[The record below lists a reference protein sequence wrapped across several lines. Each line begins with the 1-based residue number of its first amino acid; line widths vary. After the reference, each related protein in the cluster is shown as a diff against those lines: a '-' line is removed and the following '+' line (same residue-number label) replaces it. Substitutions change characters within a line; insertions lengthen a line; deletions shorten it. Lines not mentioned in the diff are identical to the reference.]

1 MVAPPKMKSKGRSSS
16 ASSLSRKMSK
26 FGSALGGG
34 GSKKSSSSSN
44 ASASASVGKQKE
56 QKAAAASND
65 STDATRKLQAA
76 INRRAQRRGNKQKVT
91 DLKKFSTSATS
102 SNGSGSGSNNSNN
115 GADGTNDDEI
125 QSKYLS
131 NAPTLYADPSIDAL
145 TIPTASSSHSHDSQD
160 THQTTGSANSASS
173 TDSLNALARENT
185 PHKKKKKNKS
195 ARGVQVGSTPGRIST
210 TFNAN
215 RVSGDGEEEEA
226 NGEEKDDCKDM
237 FTPIVPRKK
246 GRPPKRISGATDA
259 TAGAGAG
266 TGSADGNIMNV
277 AKVTL
282 QHSTSND
289 ASAAGSFAT
298 VNTGRSTTNHD
309 RYEPAEQLLERAKA
323 RNEEMQ
329 RKLMEE
335 ERAKK
340 ERQDRYQALS
350 QLLNAEESEATIK
363 VDNTNVFHGIDANS
377 AANAAPIK
385 THGVVNR
392 SKNGTPYV
400 PKTAVPPPALSYSYS
415 ASSDVTYRSPTA
427 PQGSGDNNACP
438 GMSSIDRTASQASS
452 VTQPLY
458 ASQSLNVNG
467 ADDRVRYVRFTD
479 VVTTFDDGEKKRNTS
494 DIHPVE
500 KGDAGQPYES
510 PFVKMHSVQHNYVGG
525 EENRSEFEIELER
538 KMMEHDIEVKRVGY
552 HAQVSTTTASMQLSQ
567 NESAIQAQQ
576 RQQKAPSPNFANP
589 LSPDGLLDGANG
601 GAYTLHV
608 DHREITYGHKKGP
621 KRTITGKET
630 KFVQDRAAGGA
641 TRSPTITQTT
651 EGFIELEAPEAVH
664 TEYLLRKPTLS
675 FGSQTAVSDV
685 TASTIRHTNTGDYSS
700 IDGDAEAKEYM
711 YARATA
717 NTFKPPNA
725 RANGGFVQQ
734 PQPSTSFFGGLADSM
749 TQKLRD
755 CVQPSYHQA
764 VLQSPPPVKM
774 APPAGIGGRL
784 RDCIAPRREF
794 MVHSPHHHGTNK
806 GMMSI

>member
-1 MVAPPKMKSKGRSSS
+1 MVAPPKMKSTGRSSS
-16 ASSLSRKMSK
+16 TSSLSRKMSK

-34 GSKKSSSSSN
+34 GSKKSSGGSN
-44 ASASASVGKQKE
+44 ASASASVGNP
-56 QKAAAASND
+56 KAAAALND
-65 STDATRKLQAA
+65 TTDATRKLQAA
-76 INRRAQRRGNKQKVT
+76 INRRAQRRGNKQKAT
-91 DLKKFSTSATS
+91 DLKKFSTSS
-102 SNGSGSGSNNSNN
+102 SSSSSNNSKGAN
-115 GADGTNDDEI
+115 GADP

-131 NAPTLYADPSIDAL
+131 NAPNLYADPSVDAL
-145 TIPTASSSHSHDSQD
+145 TIPTASSSRSHDSQD
-160 THQTTGSANSASS
+160 THQTTGSVDSTSSA
-173 TDSLNALARENT
+173 DSLNALARQNT
-185 PHKKKKKNKS
+185 PHKKMKKKS

-210 TFNAN
+210 TFNGN
-215 RVSGDGEEEEA
+215 RVCGDSEGGVD
-226 NGEEKDDCKDM
+226 GEEKDDCKDM

-246 GRPPKRISGATDA
+246 GRPPKRISHATDA
-259 TAGAGAG
+259 NTGAG
-266 TGSADGNIMNV
+266 TGISQSA
-277 AKVTL
+277 
-282 QHSTSND
+282 SND
-289 ASAAGSFAT
+289 VSAADSFAT
-298 VNTGRSTTNHD
+298 ANTRSTTSSNHG
-309 RYEPAEQLLERAKA
+309 RHEPAEQLLERARA

-329 RKLMEE
+329 MKQMEE

-340 ERQDRYQALS
+340 DRQDRYQALS

-363 VDNTNVFHGIDANS
+363 VDN
-377 AANAAPIK
+377 
-385 THGVVNR
+385 VNR

-415 ASSDVTYRSPTA
+415 ASSEVTYRSPTA
-427 PQGSGDNNACP
+427 ADDMGDINADP
-438 GMSSIDRTASQASS
+438 RLSSIDRTASQTSS

-467 ADDRVRYVRFTD
+467 AGDRVRYVRFTD
-479 VVTTFDDGEKKRNTS
+479 VVTTFDESEKKKHIV
-494 DIHPVE
+494 DIHSVE
-500 KGDAGQPYES
+500 KGDTGQPYES
-510 PFVKMHSVQHNYVGG
+510 PFVKMHSVQHNCVGG
-525 EENRSEFEIELER
+525 EENRSEFEVELER

-589 LSPDGLLDGANG
+589 LSPDSLLDGANG

-651 EGFIELEAPEAVH
+651 EGFIELEAPEAAH

-685 TASTIRHTNTGDYSS
+685 TASTIRHNNTGDYST

-717 NTFKPPNA
+717 STFKPPNA
-725 RANGGFVQQ
+725 RANGGAMQQ
-734 PQPSTSFFGGLADSM
+734 PQPNTSFFGGLADSM
-749 TQKLRD
+749 AQKIRD

-794 MVHSPHHHGTNK
+794 MVHSPHHGTNK

>member
-16 ASSLSRKMSK
+16 VSSLSRKMSK

-44 ASASASVGKQKE
+44 ASASASVGKQK
-56 QKAAAASND
+56 AAAASND
-65 STDATRKLQAA
+65 TTDATRKLQAA

-91 DLKKFSTSATS
+91 DLKKFSTSAS
-102 SNGSGSGSNNSNN
+102 SSDSNLSSNNSK
-115 GADGTNDDEI
+115 GADDDKP

-131 NAPTLYADPSIDAL
+131 SAPTLYADNSIDAL

-160 THQTTGSANSASS
+160 THQTSGSANSASS

-185 PHKKKKKNKS
+185 PHKKKKKS

-215 RVSGDGEEEEA
+215 RVSGDGEEEID
-226 NGEEKDDCKDM
+226 GGEKDDCKDM

-246 GRPPKRISGATDA
+246 GRPPKRISDATDA
-259 TAGAGAG
+259 TAGAGTG
-266 TGSADGNIMNV
+266 TGSADGSIMNV

-282 QHSTSND
+282 QQSTSDD
-289 ASAAGSFAT
+289 ASTAGSFAT
-298 VNTGRSTTNHD
+298 VNTGRSSTNHD

-323 RNEEMQ
+323 RNDEMQ
-329 RKLMEE
+329 RKQMEE
-335 ERAKK
+335 ERGKK
-340 ERQDRYQALS
+340 ERQGRYQALS
-350 QLLNAEESEATIK
+350 QLLNAEESETTIK
-363 VDNTNVFHGIDANS
+363 VDNTNVFHGVDANS
-377 AANAAPIK
+377 PANAAPIN

-400 PKTAVPPPALSYSYS
+400 PKTVVPPPALSYSYS
-415 ASSDVTYRSPTA
+415 ASSEVTYRSPTA
-427 PQGSGDNNACP
+427 SEVSGDSNACA

-479 VVTTFDDGEKKRNTS
+479 VVTTFDDNEKKRNTA
-494 DIHPVE
+494 ITHPVE

-552 HAQVSTTTASMQLSQ
+552 HAQVSTTTASMQMSQ

-589 LSPDGLLDGANG
+589 LSPDGLLDGATG

-641 TRSPTITQTT
+641 TRSPTIIQTT
-651 EGFIELEAPEAVH
+651 EGFIELEAPEAAH

-717 NTFKPPNA
+717 NTFKPPNS
-725 RANGGFVQQ
+725 RANGGAMQQ

-749 TQKLRD
+749 TQRLRD

-764 VLQSPPPVKM
+764 VLQSPPPVKL

-794 MVHSPHHHGTNK
+794 MVHSPHHGTNK

>member
-1 MVAPPKMKSKGRSSS
+1 M
-16 ASSLSRKMSK
+16 
-26 FGSALGGG
+26 
-34 GSKKSSSSSN
+34 
-44 ASASASVGKQKE
+44 
-56 QKAAAASND
+56 
-65 STDATRKLQAA
+65 
-76 INRRAQRRGNKQKVT
+76 
-91 DLKKFSTSATS
+91 
-102 SNGSGSGSNNSNN
+102 
-115 GADGTNDDEI
+115 
-125 QSKYLS
+125 
-131 NAPTLYADPSIDAL
+131 
-145 TIPTASSSHSHDSQD
+145 
-160 THQTTGSANSASS
+160 
-173 TDSLNALARENT
+173 
-185 PHKKKKKNKS
+185 
-195 ARGVQVGSTPGRIST
+195 
-210 TFNAN
+210 
-215 RVSGDGEEEEA
+215 
-226 NGEEKDDCKDM
+226 
-237 FTPIVPRKK
+237 
-246 GRPPKRISGATDA
+246 
-259 TAGAGAG
+259 
-266 TGSADGNIMNV
+266 
-277 AKVTL
+277 
-282 QHSTSND
+282 
-289 ASAAGSFAT
+289 
-298 VNTGRSTTNHD
+298 
-309 RYEPAEQLLERAKA
+309 
-323 RNEEMQ
+323 
-329 RKLMEE
+329 
-335 ERAKK
+335 
-340 ERQDRYQALS
+340 
-350 QLLNAEESEATIK
+350 
-363 VDNTNVFHGIDANS
+363 DNTNVFHGIDANS
-377 AANAAPIK
+377 AANTAPIN

-400 PKTAVPPPALSYSYS
+400 PKTAAPPPALSYSYS

-427 PQGSGDNNACP
+427 AEGSGDNNACA
-438 GMSSIDRTASQASS
+438 GMSSIDRTVSQASS
-452 VTQPLY
+452 VTQPLF

-479 VVTTFDDGEKKRNTS
+479 VVTTFDDGEKKRNTA

-552 HAQVSTTTASMQLSQ
+552 HAQVSTSTQLSQ

-576 RQQKAPSPNFANP
+576 RQKKAPSPNFANP
-589 LSPDGLLDGANG
+589 LSPDGVLDGANG

-630 KFVQDRAAGGA
+630 KFVQDRAACGA

-651 EGFIELEAPEAVH
+651 EGFIELEAPEAAH

-675 FGSQTAVSDV
+675 FGSQTAISDV
-685 TASTIRHTNTGDYSS
+685 TASTIRHTNTGDYTS

-749 TQKLRD
+749 TQRLRD

-794 MVHSPHHHGTNK
+794 MVHSPHHGTNK

>member
-1 MVAPPKMKSKGRSSS
+1 MMSKGRSSS
-16 ASSLSRKMSK
+16 SSSLSRKMSK

-34 GSKKSSSSSN
+34 GSKKSGN
-44 ASASASVGKQKE
+44 ASASAGAGKQE
-56 QKAAAASND
+56 AAAPASKD
-65 STDATRKLQAA
+65 ATDATRKLQAA
-76 INRRAQRRGNKQKVT
+76 INRRAQRRGAKQKVT
-91 DLKKFSTSATS
+91 DLKKFSTSASSSSSSGS
-102 SNGSGSGSNNSNN
+102 SNSSKGAHV
-115 GADGTNDDEI
+115 GADVSDGDKP

-131 NAPTLYADPSIDAL
+131 NASTLYADPSIDAL

-160 THQTTGSANSASS
+160 THQTAGSANSASS

-185 PHKKKKKNKS
+185 PHKKKKKTS
-195 ARGVQVGSTPGRIST
+195 LGVHVPVGSTPGRIST
-210 TFNAN
+210 TINAN
-215 RVSGDGEEEEA
+215 RGSEDGEGGA
-226 NGEEKDDCKDM
+226 DDEEKDDCKDM

-246 GRPPKRISGATDA
+246 GRPPKRMTGAT
-259 TAGAGAG
+259 
-266 TGSADGNIMNV
+266 SSNADGNIMDV
-277 AKVTL
+277 SKVTV
-282 QHSTSND
+282 QQSASND
-289 ASAAGSFAT
+289 ASTIGSSAT
-298 VNTGRSTTNHD
+298 ANTGSTTNHD

-323 RNEEMQ
+323 RNEAAMQ
-329 RKLMEE
+329 KKQMEE

-363 VDNTNVFHGIDANS
+363 VDNTNVFHGIDSKS
-377 AANAAPIK
+377 AAGAAAGGPIN
-385 THGVVNR
+385 THVVANR

-400 PKTAVPPPALSYSYS
+400 PKAAVPPPALSYSYS
-415 ASSDVTYRSPTA
+415 ASSEVTYRSPTA
-427 PQGSGDNNACP
+427 AEENGNNNGDA
-438 GMSSIDRTASQASS
+438 GLSTIGRSASQASS

-458 ASQSLNVNG
+458 ASHSLNVNG

-479 VVTTFDDGEKKRNTS
+479 VVTTFDDGEEKNAANTQL
-494 DIHPVE
+494 VE
-500 KGDAGQPYES
+500 KGEERQPYES

-552 HAQVSTTTASMQLSQ
+552 HAQVSTTAASMQLSK

-589 LSPDGLLDGANG
+589 LSPDYLLDGAN

-621 KRTITGKET
+621 NRTIAGKET
-630 KFVQDRAAGGA
+630 RFVQDHTAVGA
-641 TRSPTITQTT
+641 TRGPTITQTT
-651 EGFIELEAPEAVH
+651 EGFIELEAPEATQ

-685 TASTIRHTNTGDYSS
+685 TESTIRHTNTGDFSS

-717 NTFKPPNA
+717 NTFKPPIA
-725 RANGGFVQQ
+725 RANGGPMQQQ

-755 CVQPSYHQA
+755 CVQPSYNQA
-764 VLQSPPPVKM
+764 ILQSPPPVKM

-794 MVHSPHHHGTNK
+794 MVHSPHPGSNK

>member
-34 GSKKSSSSSN
+34 SSKKSSSSS
-44 ASASASVGKQKE
+44 ASAGASVGK

-65 STDATRKLQAA
+65 TTDATRKLQAA
-76 INRRAQRRGNKQKVT
+76 IDRRTQRRGNKQKVT
-91 DLKKFSTSATS
+91 DLKKFSTSASS
-102 SNGSGSGSNNSNN
+102 SNSNLSSNDSKDAD
-115 GADGTNDDEI
+115 GADSDRP

-145 TIPTASSSHSHDSQD
+145 TIPTASSSHSHDSHD

-185 PHKKKKKNKS
+185 PHKKKKS
-195 ARGVQVGSTPGRIST
+195 ARGVHVVGSTPGRIST

-215 RVSGDGEEEEA
+215 RVSGDDGKEVD
-226 NGEEKDDCKDM
+226 GDEKDDCKDM

-246 GRPPKRISGATDA
+246 GRPPKRISDATDTTA
-259 TAGAGAG
+259 RAGAD
-266 TGSADGNIMNV
+266 SADGDIMNV

-282 QHSTSND
+282 QQSASND
-289 ASAAGSFAT
+289 ASTARSFAT
-298 VNTGRSTTNHD
+298 VNTRSTSNHD
-309 RYEPAEQLLERAKA
+309 RYKPAEQLLERAKV

-329 RKLMEE
+329 RKQMEE

-350 QLLNAEESEATIK
+350 QLLNAEQSEATLG
-363 VDNTNVFHGIDANS
+363 VDNTNVFHAIDANS
-377 AANAAPIK
+377 AVDAAPINV
-385 THGVVNR
+385 HGVVNR

-427 PQGSGDNNACP
+427 ADDIGDINADP
-438 GMSSIDRTASQASS
+438 RLSNIDRTASQASS

-479 VVTTFDDGEKKRNTS
+479 VVTTFDDSEKKRNTA
-494 DIHPVE
+494 DIRHPVE
-500 KGDAGQPYES
+500 DGDAGQPYES

-552 HAQVSTTTASMQLSQ
+552 HAQVSTTTTSMQLSQ

-576 RQQKAPSPNFANP
+576 RQEKAPSPNFANP

-601 GAYTLHV
+601 TYSLHV
-608 DHREITYGHKKGP
+608 DHREITYGHKKGS

-641 TRSPTITQTT
+641 IRSPTITQTT
-651 EGFIELEAPEAVH
+651 EGFIELEAPEAAH

-725 RANGGFVQQ
+725 RANGGAMQQ
-734 PQPSTSFFGGLADSM
+734 PQPSASFFGGLADSM
-749 TQKLRD
+749 TQRFRD

-764 VLQSPPPVKM
+764 VLQSPPPLKM
-774 APPAGIGGRL
+774 APPAGIGERL

-794 MVHSPHHHGTNK
+794 MVHSPHHGTNK